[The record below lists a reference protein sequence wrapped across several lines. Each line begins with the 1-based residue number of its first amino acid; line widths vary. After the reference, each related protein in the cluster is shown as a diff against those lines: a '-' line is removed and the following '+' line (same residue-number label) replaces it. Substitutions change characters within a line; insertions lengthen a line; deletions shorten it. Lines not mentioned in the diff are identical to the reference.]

1 MIAGLFIY
9 IYLVLGLLVLLFD
22 TQNQPKKQYLS
33 VFNIVYVALV
43 LLAAFSYGVGNDTLK
58 YQLTFQYTPTL
69 SKLDW
74 NYFMIQR
81 SQPLYVLLNS
91 VCKTIFDDFLF
102 LQLLRISLLYHSLYL
117 LLRKLDLRRFW
128 VLFFFFGYCYI
139 IELSANRE
147 SLGLAFCFYAM
158 LYYLEKNWRYYY
170 LFVVL
175 GFFFHSGAFIFVF
188 FPLFKHLGK
197 LSFGYIVLIMI
208 VVSLI
213 PYLMQYLQILSLVM
227 NKEDSILRYH
237 LDEDAALK
245 VSSIMII
252 VVELLIIYFY
262 AVRGNHRNSKG
273 YESDFIYIA
282 LFSVILGVISSFLPI
297 LYRLRPH
304 FSIFLSFALLK
315 CFEKAN
321 KQNIMIVLIFLIFSY
336 SSIRSFWSMMNYPSF
351 YYYCSVFSSNDAKS
365 EMDTYGYQFILNK

>member
-117 LLRKLDLRRFW
+117 LLRKLDLRRFL
-128 VLFFFFGYCYI
+128 VLFFFFC
-139 IELSANRE
+139 
-147 SLGLAFCFYAM
+147 
-158 LYYLEKNWRYYY
+158 
-170 LFVVL
+170 
-175 GFFFHSGAFIFVF
+175 
-188 FPLFKHLGK
+188 
-197 LSFGYIVLIMI
+197 
-208 VVSLI
+208 
-213 PYLMQYLQILSLVM
+213 
-227 NKEDSILRYH
+227 
-237 LDEDAALK
+237 
-245 VSSIMII
+245 
-252 VVELLIIYFY
+252 
-262 AVRGNHRNSKG
+262 
-273 YESDFIYIA
+273 
-282 LFSVILGVISSFLPI
+282 
-297 LYRLRPH
+297 
-304 FSIFLSFALLK
+304 
-315 CFEKAN
+315 
-321 KQNIMIVLIFLIFSY
+321 
-336 SSIRSFWSMMNYPSF
+336 
-351 YYYCSVFSSNDAKS
+351 
-365 EMDTYGYQFILNK
+365 